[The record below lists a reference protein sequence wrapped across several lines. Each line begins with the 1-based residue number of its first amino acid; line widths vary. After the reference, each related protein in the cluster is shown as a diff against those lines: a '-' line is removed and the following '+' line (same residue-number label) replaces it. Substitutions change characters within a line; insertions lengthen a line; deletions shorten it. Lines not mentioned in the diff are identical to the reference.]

1 MRLKVHGEE
10 CAAESPAGSRGR
22 AAEGGQGEPNEAVG
36 FLALGETGFIGFL
49 KMLQDVPL
57 GQGYSQARHYGG
69 TPNIFSSVLP
79 KSREWPW
86 GVQTSQP
93 PPVTSPL
100 TEPEKIAVF

>member
-1 MRLKVHGEE
+1 VRLKVHGEE

-57 GQGYSQARHYGG
+57 
-69 TPNIFSSVLP
+69 
-79 KSREWPW
+79 
-86 GVQTSQP
+86 
-93 PPVTSPL
+93 
-100 TEPEKIAVF
+100 